1 MTKTQSLWVAFC
13 LCAVVVTDVRAQDVA
28 KGRQVFSLACVQC
41 HGPSHTTIQRKPAT
55 GWRKTVYTMISRG
68 APVLP
73 GETEAL
79 VAYLTS
85 AYGPT
90 STAQPIPA
98 GGEFVAASCGT
109 CHPAAVVFGSRKS
122 ESDWQATIKRMR
134 SQGANITDTQEKEI
148 LDYLVKTLA
157 AQ

>member
-1 MTKTQSLWVAFC
+1 
-13 LCAVVVTDVRAQDVA
+13 VVPNVSAQERNNADLVT
-28 KGRQVFSLACVQC
+28 KGRQVFALTCTQC
-41 HGPSHTTIQRKPAT
+41 HGASHTTIQRKPAA

-85 AYGPT
+85 SFGPG
-90 STAQPIPA
+90 STQQPIPA
-98 GGEFVAASCGT
+98 GGEIVAGSCGT
-109 CHPAAVVFGSRKS
+109 CHPAALVFGTRKS
-122 ESDWQATIKRMR
+122 ESDWTATVKRMR
-134 SQGANITDTQEKEI
+134 SLGASMTDTQEKEI
-148 LDYLVKTLA
+148 LDYLIRNLA